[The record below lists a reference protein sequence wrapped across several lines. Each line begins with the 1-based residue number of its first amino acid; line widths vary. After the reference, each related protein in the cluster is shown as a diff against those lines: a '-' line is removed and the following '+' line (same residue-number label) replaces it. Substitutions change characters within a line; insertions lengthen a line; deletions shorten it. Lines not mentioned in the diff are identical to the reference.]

1 MRRDTFWAG
10 WALALAV
17 LAHGV
22 MGVVAPVRAGD
33 GAVAKREYKVA
44 YLTFSGYGNLDK
56 MKDAQAKA
64 LNDFATEGWRLVT
77 VTQVGNGGQVMLY
90 LER

>member
-1 MRRDTFWAG
+1 MKRDTLWAG
-10 WALALAV
+10 WALAVAV

-22 MGVVAPVRAGD
+22 MGVVGPVRAGE
-33 GAVAKREYKVA
+33 AAAPKREYKVA

-56 MKDAQAKA
+56 MKEAQAKA
-64 LNDFATEGWRLVT
+64 LNDFSAEGWRLVA